1 MIDVIFNKHIYFFS
15 DQFKPQK
22 LKFDPSYNYENEYE
36 WFHLQ
41 AVNLKESN
49 EMLANEGLF
58 TGFFLPLTTVAI
70 LLSVV
75 AIFVLWRYY
84 CWRAKAKQGLIA
96 LGKKKTVSGI
106 KKSFMYV
113 LKHNSRIQSASGYN
127 L

>member
-1 MIDVIFNKHIYFFS
+1 MTNIYFSS

-22 LKFDPSYNYENEYE
+22 LKFDPTYKYEKEYE
-36 WFHLQ
+36 WFQ
-41 AVNLKESN
+41 SEVVNIKESN
-49 EMLANEGLF
+49 EMLAIEGLF

-96 LGKKKTVSGI
+96 LGKKKTVGGI

-113 LKHNSRIQSASGYN
+113 VKHNSRIQSASGYN

>member
-1 MIDVIFNKHIYFFS
+1 MISFLTNIYFSS

-22 LKFDPSYNYENEYE
+22 LKFDPSYKYENEYE
-36 WFHLQ
+36 WFHSL
-41 AVNLKESN
+41 AANSKESN
-49 EMLANEGLF
+49 EMLTTEGLF

-70 LLSVV
+70 LLFVV
-75 AIFVLWRYY
+75 AIFILWRYY

-96 LGKKKTVSGI
+96 LGKKKTVGGI
-106 KKSFMYV
+106 KKSFMYL